1 MDPHVTV
8 RMQITIPP
16 SQVFE
21 TVWNFPMDH
30 FLFSEKDPRY
40 LSRIPCTI
48 VITILLPTDTY
59 PSGLVGWA
67 VVFK

>member
-8 RMQITIPP
+8 RMQITVPP
-16 SQVFE
+16 RQVFE

-30 FLFSEKDPRY
+30 FLFSEKDSRL
-40 LSRIPCTI
+40 LSRIPYTI

>member
-16 SQVFE
+16 RQVFE

-30 FLFSEKDPRY
+30 FLFSEKDPRF

-48 VITILLPTDTY
+48 AIVILLPSDNY
-59 PSGLVGWA
+59 PSGFVGWA